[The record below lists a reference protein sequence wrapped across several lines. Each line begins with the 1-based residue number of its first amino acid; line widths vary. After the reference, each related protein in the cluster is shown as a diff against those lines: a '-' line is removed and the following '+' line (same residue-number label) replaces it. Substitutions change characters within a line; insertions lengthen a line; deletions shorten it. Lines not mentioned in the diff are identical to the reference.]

1 MENSRRFFTDSD
13 DDVQIVEEVIVVDV
27 VHNDIPQ
34 DQFDEIVVI
43 GESVEE
49 VKKTCTEEATEN
61 CLENKLKKFT
71 LQDHDY
77 TANSSKVVIIL
88 DSFHVAMC
96 FLLIRLWWQMH

>member
-1 MENSRRFFTDSD
+1 MENSRRFFSDSD

-43 GESVEE
+43 GESVDEA
-49 VKKTCTEEATEN
+49 KQTCNGEATET
-61 CLENKLKKFT
+61 CLENKLKNFT

-77 TANSSKVVIIL
+77 TANSSKVVIII
-88 DSFHVAMC
+88 DSFHIAMC
-96 FLLIRLWWQMH
+96 LLLIRI

>member
-1 MENSRRFFTDSD
+1 MENSRRFFNDSD

-49 VKKTCTEEATEN
+49 AEQTCTEEASET

-77 TANSSKVVIIL
+77 TANSSKVYIIL
-88 DSFHVAMC
+88 DSFLIAMC
-96 FLLIRLWWQMH
+96 ILLIRI